1 MAKPK
6 LKVQLIKNNAK
17 GNNARLDTTETTLQ
31 KVEDTTNE
39 RENSTENEQIKEHTA
54 NKYEVIKSR
63 AAGDKKKISKCII
76 LLINLAISD
85 LVVGIDI
92 ILAKL
97 LFFITM
103 KIKNRALLYTLAFF
117 RSCLLPTSLT
127 MSITNLLIL
136 AILRFYAVTQP
147 LKYRTITRKFLVK
160 ICILQWVLITLAI
173 IFHFAFSYRL
183 NGNNSVSSNS
193 RIVYYLITPVLVI
206 LAITAFIFTYFS
218 TFNAIR
224 ARMTTQESNNMNLNK
239 RREKTFQV
247 AFYTVIAFVVCW
259 LPSSGF
265 RIYERVTE
273 NTYPKAGLFLSYF
286 VFLNSVG
293 NPIIYF
299 TIFRKQP

>member
-17 GNNARLDTTETTLQ
+17 GNNARLHTMETTLQ

-39 RENSTENEQIKEHTA
+39 RENSTENERIKEHTV

-63 AAGDKKKISKCII
+63 AAGDKKKIAKCII

-103 KIKNRALLYTLAFF
+103 KIRNKTLLYALAFF
-117 RSCLLPTSLT
+117 QSCLLPISLT

-136 AILRFYAVTQP
+136 AILRFYAVTRP

-173 IFHFAFSYRL
+173 IFYFAFSYRL
-183 NGNNSVSSNS
+183 NGNNSVSSNN

-218 TFNAIR
+218 IFNAIR
-224 ARMTTQESNNMNLNK
+224 TRMTTQESNNMNLNK

-273 NTYPKAGLFLSYF
+273 NTYPNVGLFLSYF

-299 TIFRKQP
+299 TVFRKQP

>member
-6 LKVQLIKNNAK
+6 LKVQMIKNNAK
-17 GNNARLDTTETTLQ
+17 GNNARLDTLETTFQ
-31 KVEDTTNE
+31 KAEDTINE

-54 NKYEVIKSR
+54 NKYGVIKSR
-63 AAGDKKKISKCII
+63 ASGNKKKIAKCII

-103 KIKNRALLYTLAFF
+103 KIKNKALLYALAFF

-127 MSITNLLIL
+127 MSITNLLII
-136 AILRFYAVTQP
+136 AILRFYAVTRP
-147 LKYRTITRKFLVK
+147 LKYMTITRKFLVK
-160 ICILQWVLITLAI
+160 ICILQWVLITLSVV
-173 IFHFAFSYRL
+173 FHFAFSYRL
-183 NGNNSVSSNS
+183 NGNNSVSSSS
-193 RIVYYLITPVLVI
+193 RIVYYLITPISVI
-206 LAITAFIFTYFS
+206 LAIIAFIITYFYI
-218 TFNAIR
+218 FNAIR
-224 ARMTTQESNNMNLNK
+224 ARMTIQESNNMNLNK

-265 RIYERVTE
+265 RIFERVTE
-273 NTYPKAGLFLSYF
+273 TTYPTVGLLLSYF
-286 VFLNSVG
+286 VFLNSVA

-299 TIFRKQP
+299 TVFRKQP

>member
-6 LKVQLIKNNAK
+6 LKAQMIKNNAK
-17 GNNARLDTTETTLQ
+17 SNNARLDTLETTFQ
-31 KVEDTTNE
+31 KAEDTINE

-54 NKYEVIKSR
+54 NKYGVIKSR
-63 AAGDKKKISKCII
+63 ASRNKKKIAKCII

-103 KIKNRALLYTLAFF
+103 KIKNKALLYALAFF
-117 RSCLLPTSLT
+117 RSCLLPISLT
-127 MSITNLLIL
+127 MSITNLLII
-136 AILRFYAVTQP
+136 AILRFYAVTRP
-147 LKYRTITRKFLVK
+147 LKYMTITRKFLVK
-160 ICILQWVLITLAI
+160 ICILQWVLITLSVV
-173 IFHFAFSYRL
+173 FHFAFSYRL
-183 NGNNSVSSNS
+183 NGNNSVSSSS
-193 RIVYYLITPVLVI
+193 RIVYYLITPISVI
-206 LAITAFIFTYFS
+206 LAIIAFIITYFYI
-218 TFNAIR
+218 FNAIR
-224 ARMTTQESNNMNLNK
+224 ARMTIQESNNMNLNK

-265 RIYERVTE
+265 RIFERVTE
-273 NTYPKAGLFLSYF
+273 TTYPTVGLLLSYF
-286 VFLNSVG
+286 VFLNSVA

-299 TIFRKQP
+299 TVFRKQP